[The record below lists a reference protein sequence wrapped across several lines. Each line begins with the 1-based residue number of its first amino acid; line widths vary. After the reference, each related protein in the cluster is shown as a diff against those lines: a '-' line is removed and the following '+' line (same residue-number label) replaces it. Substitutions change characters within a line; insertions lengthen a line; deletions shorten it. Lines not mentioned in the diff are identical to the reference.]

1 MDAILKLADQLGKTI
16 AQSKQAADYRAAR
29 EAMNAQPDAM
39 ELLKDFTRQF
49 GKITELTQKQ
59 QPIEPEDKRKLN
71 DLQSKLAAQETFK
84 AFSAAQVEYTDMMRK
99 VSQTLLHHL
108 QGTEGWSE
116 QSQQRGGPDAPA
128 TQ

>member
-16 AQSKQAADYRAAR
+16 AQSKQAADYRTAR
-29 EAMNAQPDAM
+29 EAMNAQPEAM
-39 ELLKDFTRQF
+39 ELLKDFTEQF

-71 DLQSKLAAQETFK
+71 DLQGKLAAQETFK
-84 AFSAAQVEYTDMMRK
+84 AFSAAQVEYTDIMRK
-99 VSQTLLHHL
+99 VSQTILHHL
-108 QGTEGWSE
+108 QGVEGWSE
-116 QSQQRGGPDAPA
+116 QSQQRGGPDTPA